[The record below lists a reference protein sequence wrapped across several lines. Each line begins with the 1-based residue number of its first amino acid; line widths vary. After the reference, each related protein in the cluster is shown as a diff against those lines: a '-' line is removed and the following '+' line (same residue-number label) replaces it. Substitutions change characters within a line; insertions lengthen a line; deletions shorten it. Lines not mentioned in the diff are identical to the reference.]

1 MKNNDMRGRNPDM
14 SFSSRQLRELDLSDQ
29 KQTHDG
35 GLSGPIPTGWSNL
48 PELILLKLSGNK
60 LTGVLQPGIGNLPK
74 LEKLD
79 VSNNQLSGGLPAELG
94 KLSSSCNVLDL
105 SENACST
112 IPKELG
118 DFRNSPDGV
127 VVKLLGNVDM

>member
-1 MKNNDMRGRNPDM
+1 MC
-14 SFSSRQLRELDLSDQ
+14 
-29 KQTHDG
+29 
-35 GLSGPIPTGWSNL
+35 
-48 PELILLKLSGNK
+48 K
-60 LTGVLQPGIGNLPK
+60 LTGVLPPGIGNLPK